1 MTYIDSR
8 DWPEY
13 NAKLV
18 RRGEFY
24 LDLSC
29 VKNWGRELREMNKRK
44 RGAPYKYPKT
54 FITFSSIIYTFL
66 KMPYRQL
73 EGFLRK
79 ISAYEPGLVAAD
91 YTTLHKRISKQ
102 ELGIDI
108 PENNAVVAVDSTGI
122 KVTNRGD
129 WMREKHGKQRRG
141 WLKVH
146 VAVDVES
153 KRLLSIEITEED
165 TSDSEVL
172 RPLLKDVNFEDAL
185 ADGAYDT
192 KDAF

>member
-1 MTYIDSR
+1 MIHIDNR

-29 VKNWGRELREMNKRK
+29 VKNWGRELKEMNKRK
-44 RGAPYKYPKT
+44 RGATYKYPKIFMT
-54 FITFSSIIYTFL
+54 FASIIYSFFR
-66 KMPYRQL
+66 MPYRQL
-73 EGFLRK
+73 EGFIGR
-79 ISAYEPGLVAAD
+79 ISAYEPLLAAD

-102 ELGIDI
+102 DLGIDI
-108 PENNAVVAVDSTGI
+108 PENDAVVAVDSTGI
-122 KVTNRGD
+122 KVTNIGD
-129 WMREKHGKQRRG
+129 WMREKHGTQRRG

-153 KRLLSIEITEED
+153 KRLLSLEVTEEN

-172 RPLLKDVNFEDAL
+172 RPLLKDVNFEDA
-185 ADGAYDT
+185 
-192 KDAF
+192 